1 MSDEQAN
8 IDANS
13 DAPNSWCPLPWSH
26 VSIKAN
32 GTFRVCCHSAASESR
47 GTLVNENNIP
57 LHIDSASFEEVF
69 NNAAMK
75 NTRKQMLKGEWPE
88 PCVRCQREFD
98 SGMISRNHYERGAL
112 ADIIEK
118 ENYPSYKKA
127 KELTKEDGSIDN
139 NDFPI
144 SYIDIRFGNLCN
156 LKCVMCSPTDSD
168 QWYDDYA
175 AIWNTNYF
183 WDSKKKIELV
193 PNVNGKLKPA
203 AKTFEWSDD
212 PHLWS
217 EIEKHMLQF
226 RKIYLVGG
234 EPLLI
239 DAHYEFL
246 QKCVDTGCASKLTLE
261 YNTNLTNIPARAWNI
276 WKHFQM
282 VIIGASIDGFG
293 DVNDL
298 IRFPSKWHKIEE
310 NLKKFKEADGN
321 FVVHIATT
329 VQLLNV
335 WQYPEFVEYVLTSN
349 HMPKTVWASS
359 PLMLSVHPVH
369 RPFYLN
375 INILPDSFKESVI
388 ARYREYQNKFKTTD
402 YRALYGDSI
411 GTTWNDKVTHACKL
425 LETYIKFINK
435 ISYTEAELTKA
446 RQDSIHFLDSLD
458 SRRNTDWKSVCP
470 EVYTATMP
478 WRELPKLDYA

>member
-1 MSDEQAN
+1 MNDEQVNLKAN
-8 IDANS
+8 KGAPDA
-13 DAPNSWCPLPWSH
+13 WCPLPWSH

-47 GTLVNENNIP
+47 GTLVDDTNTP
-57 LHIDSASFEEVF
+57 LHIGSASFDQVI
-69 NNAAMK
+69 NNDAMK
-75 NTRKQMLKGEWPE
+75 TIRKQMLKGEWPE
-88 PCVRCQREFD
+88 PCVRCQREFE
-98 SGMISRNHYERGAL
+98 SGMISRNHYERAAL
-112 ADIIEK
+112 SDIIEK
-118 ENYPSYKKA
+118 EKYPSYQKA
-127 KELTKEDGSIDN
+127 VEMTKSDGTVENI
-139 NDFPI
+139 DFPI
-144 SYIDIRFGNLCN
+144 SYMDIRFGNLCN

-175 AIWNTNYF
+175 AIWKTNYF
-183 WDSKKKIELV
+183 WDSRKKIDLV
-193 PNVNGKLKPA
+193 PNANGKLKPTT
-203 AKTFEWSDD
+203 KIFDWSDD
-212 PHLWS
+212 IHLWN

-246 QKCVDTGCASKLTLE
+246 QKCVDSGCANKLTIE

-276 WKHFQM
+276 WKHFEM

-329 VQLLNV
+329 VQLLNA
-335 WQYPEFVEYVLTSN
+335 WQFPEFIEYVLTSN
-349 HMPKTVWASS
+349 HMPKIVWESS

-369 RPFYLN
+369 RPAYLN
-375 INILPDSFKESVI
+375 LNILPNEFKNVLI
-388 ARYREYQNKFKTTD
+388 TRYEEYQNKFKTTD
-402 YRALYGDSI
+402 YQQSYGDSD
-411 GTTWNDKVTHACKL
+411 GLKWNDKIVQACKL
-425 LETYIKFINK
+425 LDIYIKFMNK
-435 ISYTEAELTKA
+435 VNYSPDELLKA
-446 RQDSIHFLDSLD
+446 RQDCIHFLDSLD
-458 SRRNTDWKSVCP
+458 VRRNTDWKSICP
-470 EVYTATMP
+470 ELYQATLA
-478 WRELPKLDYA
+478 WRECPNLDYA

>member
-1 MSDEQAN
+1 MSDEEEN
-8 IDANS
+8 IDANK
-13 DAPNSWCPLPWSH
+13 DAPDAWCPLPWSH

-47 GTLVNENNIP
+47 GTLVNENNVP

-75 NTRKQMLKGEWPE
+75 NIRKQMLKGEWPE

-112 ADIIEK
+112 ADIMEK

-127 KELTKEDGSIDN
+127 KELTSEDGAVDSN
-139 NDFPI
+139 FPI
-144 SYIDIRFGNLCN
+144 SYMDIRFGNLCN

-175 AIWNTNYF
+175 AIWNTTYF

-193 PNVNGKLKPA
+193 PNINGKLKPT

-212 PHLWS
+212 AHLWN

-239 DAHYEFL
+239 DAHYDFL
-246 QKCVDTGCASKLTLE
+246 QKCVDTGCADKLTIE

-276 WKHFQM
+276 WKHFRM

-293 DVNDL
+293 EVNDL
-298 IRFPSKWHKIEE
+298 IRFPSKWYKIEE
-310 NLKKFKEADGN
+310 NLKKFKNADGN

-329 VQLLNV
+329 VQLLNA
-335 WQYPEFVEYVLTSN
+335 WQFPEFIEYVLTSN
-349 HMPKTVWASS
+349 HASKTVWSGS

-369 RPFYLN
+369 RPAYLN
-375 INILPDSFKESVI
+375 LNILPTEFKEVLI
-388 ARYREYQNKFKTTD
+388 NRYKEYQNKFRTTD
-402 YRALYGDSI
+402 YQAIYGDSDGLSWAEKI
-411 GTTWNDKVTHACKL
+411 TQSCKFL
-425 LETYIKFINK
+425 DIYIKFMNK
-435 ISYTEAELTKA
+435 IDYSDSELTKA
-446 RQDSIHFLDSLD
+446 RQDCIHFLDSLD
-458 SRRNTDWKSVCP
+458 ARRNTDWKSVCP
-470 EVYTATMP
+470 ELYQAILA
-478 WRELPKLDYA
+478 WRDLPKLDYA